1 MRGMSGSGSA
11 AHITFEALKLRT
23 KIVMIHIPYRGTA
36 PSVTDVLAGQ
46 VDCTF
51 TGAPHAFGD
60 LIRREIPRWAE
71 VAKADNVRPDGGR
84 APQLDA

>member
-1 MRGMSGSGSA
+1 MRGMSGSA

-36 PSVTDVLAGQ
+36 PSVTDVLVGQ

-51 TGAPHAFGD
+51 TGAPQAFGD
-60 LIRREIPRWAE
+60 LIRHEIPRWAE

-84 APQLDA
+84 ATQLDA